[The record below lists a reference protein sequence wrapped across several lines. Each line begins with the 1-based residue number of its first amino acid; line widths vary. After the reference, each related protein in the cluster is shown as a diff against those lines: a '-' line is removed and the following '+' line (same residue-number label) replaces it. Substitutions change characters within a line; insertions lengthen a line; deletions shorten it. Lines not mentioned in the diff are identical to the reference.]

1 MNAEEKILG
10 GILEEA
16 EATAAATAE
25 KAANEVKDLEE
36 AAAAEAKTYSAE
48 AISSALLKA
57 KAIKQNAESSA
68 ELTVRDAKLA
78 KKHEEIN
85 KTLDMA
91 IASVCALSDEKYFTL
106 MAGVAAAYAK
116 EGEGTLQVGKKD
128 IRRDLSVFKKALSD
142 KGVKITV
149 SDIPSSDDYGFVLC
163 YGDVEYNLS
172 LAALI
177 NDKRDI
183 LEDRI
188 HRILFN

>member
-10 GILEEA
+10 GILSEA

-25 KAANEVKDLEE
+25 KAADEVKALEE
-36 AAAAEAKTYSAE
+36 AAAAEIKTYSAE
-48 AISSALLKA
+48 VVSSALLKA
-57 KAIKQNAESSA
+57 KAIKQNAESAA
-68 ELTVRDAKLA
+68 ELTIRDARLA

-91 IASVCALSDEKYFTL
+91 VATVCALSDEKYFAL
-106 MAGVAAAYAK
+106 LAGVAATYAK
-116 EGEGTLQVGKKD
+116 KAEGTLLVGKNDMK
-128 IRRDLSVFKKALSD
+128 RDLSVFKKALSD
-142 KGVKITV
+142 KGVKVTV
-149 SDIPSSDDYGFVLC
+149 SDLPSSDDYGFVLC

-172 LAALI
+172 LTALI

-188 HRILFN
+188 NRILFD